1 MGRTAVTGTVLAVL
15 AVLVAVAGCA
25 GTDDPPVPVIE
36 DARDPAAVA
45 VCDLLGDGDRA
56 ALGLGVGAADTAAEG
71 PRCRW
76 TGAGT
81 ALEVTVFA
89 ADDAL
94 GVLATNSEPT
104 TTRVRLAG
112 FPALETFTAGGEFC
126 QYDVAVAADR
136 VVLAA
141 LEGGEPDACTALQA
155 LLPGVL
161 AGLPPRS

>member
-1 MGRTAVTGTVLAVL
+1 MGRTAVTGSVL
-15 AVLVAVAGCA
+15 AVLVAVGACA
-25 GTDDPPVPVIE
+25 GPDDPPVPEIE
-36 DARDPAAVA
+36 DARDPASVA
-45 VCDLLGDGDRA
+45 VCDLLGPDEQTRLELDAGTA
-56 ALGLGVGAADTAAEG
+56 GVAPEG

-76 TGAGT
+76 AGRAA

-89 ADDAL
+89 AEDAL
-94 GVLATNSEPT
+94 GVLASNSEPT

-112 FPALETFTAGGEFC
+112 FPALETFTEGGRFC

-141 LEGGEPDACTALQA
+141 LEGGEPDACTALQG

-161 AGLPPRS
+161 GGLPAR

>member
-1 MGRTAVTGTVLAVL
+1 MARTAVTGLAL
-15 AVLVAVAGCA
+15 AALVAAAGCA
-25 GTDDPPVPVIE
+25 GPDDAPVPVIE

-45 VCDLLGDGDRA
+45 VCELLSADGRA
-56 ALGLGVGAADTAAEG
+56 ALGLDTGVAGAGPEG

-76 TGAGT
+76 TGRGT

-89 ADDAL
+89 AEDAL
-94 GVLATNSEPT
+94 GVLAANSEPT

-112 FPALETFTAGGEFC
+112 FPALETFTAGGDFC
-126 QYDVAVAADR
+126 QYDVAVADDR

-141 LEGGEPDACTALQA
+141 LEGGDPDACTALQA

-161 AGLPPRS
+161 VGLPPR